1 MIIRRTEERKQV
13 HHMAQQLDKNRGTA
27 RSAPFIPE
35 FDPLLHQRVRLRIV
49 SALAAGGAMSFGDL
63 KTVLEL
69 TDGNLSVHARKLEEA
84 GYISCRK
91 YFENRTPHTDY
102 TLTAAGRAAI
112 DTYLDQMEAVIDASR
127 NKL

>member
-1 MIIRRTEERKQV
+1 MPQQSTKKKQ
-13 HHMAQQLDKNRGTA
+13 AA
-27 RSAPFIPE
+27 RPAPFIPE
-35 FDPLLHQRVRLRIV
+35 FDPVLHQRVRLGIV

-84 GYISCRK
+84 GFISCRK

-102 TLTAAGRAAI
+102 SLTSTGRAAL
-112 DTYLDQMEAVIDASR
+112 DTYLNQMEAVIEASR
-127 NKL
+127 NT

>member
-1 MIIRRTEERKQV
+1 
-13 HHMAQQLDKNRGTA
+13 MAQKAKQKRRVT
-27 RSAPFIPE
+27 RSTPFIPE
-35 FDPLLHQRVRLRIV
+35 FDPVLHQRVRLGIV

-84 GYISCRK
+84 GFISCRK

-102 TLTAAGRAAI
+102 SLTSTGRAAL
-112 DTYLDQMEAVIDASR
+112 DTYLNQMEAVIEASR
-127 NKL
+127 NA